1 MQLNKTGGIM
11 RNKIFI
17 VVTALLIATVCG
29 LKTHSVI
36 FAAESL
42 FKAGSEPNGFNGIK
56 WGTDIATLNS
66 MEHYKGTSKGT
77 EVFLKKNEN
86 LAFGEAKLERIEYHF
101 VENKLEQVIIIVNGF
116 KNWDAFKKAVF
127 DTYGLGLKGQRTFG
141 GLTECYDWRG
151 QITDMGL
158 GYNPSVK
165 KGSLFMIHTKRN

>member
-1 MQLNKTGGIM
+1 M

-29 LKTHSVI
+29 LKMHSVI
-36 FAAESL
+36 FAAENT

-66 MEHYKGTSKGT
+66 MKHYKGTPKGT

-86 LAFGEAKLERIEYHF
+86 LVFGRAKLERIEYYF
-101 VENKLEQVIIIVNGF
+101 VENKLEKVLIIVKGSE
-116 KNWDAFKKAVF
+116 NWDAFKKAVF
-127 DTYGLGLKGQRTFG
+127 DTYGLGLKEKRTFG
-141 GLTECYDWRG
+141 GLTERYEWRG